1 MEKELVVSSSSHETK
16 VAILEDNQVV
26 EAYFEREK
34 EYSLAGSIYKGRVT
48 RVLPGMQSAFV
59 DVGLERDAF
68 LYVSDFF
75 EDVEEYDKIVTS
87 VEEKVIK
94 MEEGTLVAAVPVEAP
109 EAPVQEEKSEAVAPV
124 EAGAAERAIQQR
136 PERPERSERPERVPP
151 SGNEP
156 YSRRS
161 RRRRPHRKG
170 FPDSKYS
177 RQRDAGPPP
186 RPERAGPERVGPD
199 IAAPPTILPGESLA
213 KYRGLGT
220 PADIPP
226 PEEPRPGIAE
236 GLPAD
241 WKPSESG
248 FAVEES
254 SFRES
259 IEPQAGMNVSE
270 PAPAPAA
277 VLELPAPPASWSAAP
292 AWEDL
297 DKAPAAELAVPEETA
312 IQEMKKAEPY
322 LLEPVS
328 QAPTLPQESFEVP
341 RITFATHEASTL
353 REQGDQSVAKQPF
366 EPPAQAFEEQAAE
379 PAALEA
385 AMEEPLA
392 VREAYFEESPIW
404 EAEPAAMPPE
414 EGPEGRTAE
423 PAAAASAAP
432 EAPAEESAR
441 PTQAVLRDSHRN
453 PRYQRKSRWGA
464 RRAAPAEAPPQSTRP
479 RERVS
484 AAPQIADLLKAG
496 QEIIVQIA
504 KEPLGKKG
512 ARITSHIALPGRY
525 LVYMPTVS
533 HVGVSHKIGSD
544 EERQRLKRII
554 QEHGRNFPGGFIV
567 RTAGE
572 GRSEAEL
579 RQDILF
585 LANMWADIRA
595 KAEKAKAPALLH
607 HDLSLVQRIIRDQLS
622 HEFTAVWVDNE
633 EEYERLMQWVS
644 RFQPSLVG
652 RVKLYTKDVPLFDQ
666 MGIQDEINKALKPK
680 VWLKSGGYIVINQ
693 TEALVAIDVNT
704 GKFVGKSSRLEDTIF
719 KTNVDAIQEIVRQI
733 RLRDL
738 GGIIVVDFI
747 DMDERKNRH
756 KVMAALEDALRADR
770 SPSKML
776 SFNEF
781 GLVAITRK
789 RVRQSLERTLG
800 EPCPYCSGAG
810 LVKSPATVCCE
821 IYTEARKL
829 LSELQGRQV
838 TLRVNPE
845 VGKALKAR
853 DNTILSEIEEMIG
866 KPVVVRND
874 PSVHIESFAFE

>member
-16 VAILEDNQVV
+16 VAILEDNQVM
-26 EAYFEREK
+26 EAYFERQK

-75 EDVEEYDKIVTS
+75 EDLEEYDKIVTS

-94 MEEGTLVAAVPVEAP
+94 MEEGGLAAAVPVEAP
-109 EAPVQEEKSEAVAPV
+109 EAPVPEEKPEVAAPV
-124 EAGAAERAIQQR
+124 EASAAEPPVQ
-136 PERPERSERPERVPP
+136 ERPERATPP
-151 SGNEP
+151 PKEP
-156 YSRRS
+156 YPFSRRG

-177 RQRDAGPPP
+177 RQRDSGPPP
-186 RPERAGPERVGPD
+186 RPERTGPEPPVT
-199 IAAPPTILPGESLA
+199 PTILPGESLA
-213 KYRGLGT
+213 KYRTLEAPAEVT
-220 PADIPP
+220 PAEPAPP
-226 PEEPRPGIAE
+226 AVSE

-241 WKPSESG
+241 WNLS
-248 FAVEES
+248 ES
-254 SFRES
+254 SFRAEEGSAPES
-259 IEPQAGMNVSE
+259 SE
-270 PAPAPAA
+270 PPAVRKAESGP
-277 VLELPAPPASWSAAP
+277 VQEVPRDFLELPPLPTTWSVAST
-292 AWEDL
+292 WEDL
-297 DKAPAAELAVPEETA
+297 EKAPLAEPAMPEEAAAE
-312 IQEMKKAEPY
+312 EMKKVEPY
-322 LLEPVS
+322 LS
-328 QAPTLPQESFEVP
+328 QSELQTPLLPQEPFDAPLPVVE
-341 RITFATHEASTL
+341 AHEASTL
-353 REQGDQSVAKQPF
+353 EEPSDQLSAVEPTFETPVQP
-366 EPPAQAFEEQAAE
+366 FEEQAPE
-379 PAALEA
+379 PTDFEA
-385 AMEEPLA
+385 AAEEPLA
-392 VREAYFEESPIW
+392 GQGGYPEES
-404 EAEPAAMPPE
+404 AEPESEPAVVPPE
-414 EGPEGRTAE
+414 GASEGGDAQVVSME
-423 PAAAASAAP
+423 SAAP
-432 EAPAEESAR
+432 EAPVQEPPR

-464 RRAAPAEAPPQSTRP
+464 RRSGAPAEAAPRGPRP
-479 RERVS
+479 RERIS
-484 AAPQIADLLKAG
+484 PAPQIADLLKEG

-525 LVYMPTVS
+525 LVYMPTVN
-533 HVGVSHKIGSD
+533 HVGVSHKISSD

-554 QEHGRNFPGGFIV
+554 QEHGRPFPGGFIV

-585 LANMWADIRA
+585 LGNLWADIRA

-633 EEYERLMQWVS
+633 EEYERLIQWVN

-652 RVKLYTKDVPLFDQ
+652 RVKLYTKNVPLFDQ
-666 MGIQDEINKALKPK
+666 MGVQDEINKALKPK

-747 DMDERKNRH
+747 DMEDRKNRH
-756 KVMAALEDALRADR
+756 KVMATLEEALRADR

-776 SFNEF
+776 AFNEF

-800 EPCPYCSGAG
+800 EPCHYCSGSG
-810 LVKSPATVCCE
+810 FVKSAVTICGE

-829 LSELQGRQV
+829 ASELEGRQI

-853 DNTILSEIEEMIG
+853 DNTILAEIEEMLR
-866 KPVVVRND
+866 KPVLVRND
-874 PSVHIESFAFE
+874 PSLHVESFAFE

>member
-1 MEKELVVSSSSHETK
+1 M
-16 VAILEDNQVV
+16 
-26 EAYFEREK
+26 
-34 EYSLAGSIYKGRVT
+34 
-48 RVLPGMQSAFV
+48 
-59 DVGLERDAF
+59 
-68 LYVSDFF
+68 
-75 EDVEEYDKIVTS
+75 
-87 VEEKVIK
+87 
-94 MEEGTLVAAVPVEAP
+94 
-109 EAPVQEEKSEAVAPV
+109 
-124 EAGAAERAIQQR
+124 
-136 PERPERSERPERVPP
+136 
-151 SGNEP
+151 
-156 YSRRS
+156 
-161 RRRRPHRKG
+161 
-170 FPDSKYS
+170 
-177 RQRDAGPPP
+177 
-186 RPERAGPERVGPD
+186 
-199 IAAPPTILPGESLA
+199 
-213 KYRGLGT
+213 
-220 PADIPP
+220 
-226 PEEPRPGIAE
+226 AE
-236 GLPAD
+236 GLPRDLKAA
-241 WKPSESG
+241 ESG
-248 FAVEES
+248 FPVEEG

-259 IEPQAGMNVSE
+259 AEPQTGMSAESE
-270 PAPAPAA
+270 HELPPAF
-277 VLELPAPPASWSAAP
+277 LELPPLPTTWSAAS

-297 DKAPAAELAVPEETA
+297 EKAPVAEPAIPEATAVE
-312 IQEMKKAEPY
+312 EMKKAEPY
-322 LLEPVS
+322 LSALASQTPPLPQEPFEVPPTIRAMHE
-328 QAPTLPQESFEVP
+328 APTLQ
-341 RITFATHEASTL
+341 
-353 REQGDQSVAKQPF
+353 EQGDQSVAEPPFAPPVQPF
-366 EPPAQAFEEQAAE
+366 EEH
-379 PAALEA
+379 EA
-385 AMEEPLA
+385 AVGEPLGVDEGYFEEPLA
-392 VREAYFEESPIW
+392 PEGDPG
-404 EAEPAAMPPE
+404 AMPPE
-414 EGPEGRTAE
+414 ESREGGDPQAVSI
-423 PAAAASAAP
+423 ASA
-432 EAPAEESAR
+432 ETPAGESPQ

-464 RRAAPAEAPPQSTRP
+464 RRAAPAPADAPPRGSRP

-484 AAPQIADLLKAG
+484 PAPQIADLLKAG

-525 LVYMPTVS
+525 LVYMPTVN
-533 HVGVSHKIGSD
+533 HVGVSHKISSD

-554 QEHGRNFPGGFIV
+554 QEHGRPFPGGFIV

-585 LANMWADIRA
+585 LGNMWADIRA

-633 EEYERLMQWVS
+633 EEYERLIQWVS

-652 RVKLYTKDVPLFDQ
+652 RVKLYTKNVPLFDQ

-747 DMDERKNRH
+747 DMDERKNRY
-756 KVMAALEDALRADR
+756 KVMAVLEDALRADR

-776 SFNEF
+776 AFNEF

-800 EPCPYCSGAG
+800 EPCHYCSGSG
-810 LVKSPATVCCE
+810 FVKSPATVCCE

-829 LSELQGRQV
+829 LSELEGRQV

-853 DNTILSEIEEMIG
+853 DNTILSEIEEMVR
-866 KPVVVRND
+866 KPVMVRND
-874 PSVHIESFAFE
+874 PSLHVESFAFE